1 MLNTQKIQK
10 AVQSLIRKGRF
21 TSEKTF
27 RHHRDITVFD
37 HSVHVAEVSLLMA
50 DSLPFT
56 VDVDS
61 LIRGAL
67 LHDYFLYR
75 RKESLKTY
83 ILHGY
88 RHPVIAAENAEK
100 DYGINDIEKNIIK
113 RHMFPLTPIPPKY
126 RESWIVCIADKYCA
140 VLEFLP
146 AEFIKKYPF
155 KGL

>member
-1 MLNTQKIQK
+1 MLHTQKIQSTI
-10 AVQSLIRKGRF
+10 QSLTRKGQF
-21 TSEKTF
+21 TSEKAF
-27 RHHRDITVFD
+27 PHHRDTTVYD
-37 HSVHVAEVSLLMA
+37 HSIHVAEVSLAMA

-100 DYGINDIEKNIIK
+100 DYGINEIEKNIIK
-113 RHMFPLTPIPPKY
+113 RHMFPLTPIPPRY
-126 RESWIVCIADKYCA
+126 RESWIVCIAGKYCA

-146 AEFIKKYPF
+146 AEFTKKYPF
-155 KGL
+155 KRL